1 MEEVPLSPSKL
12 NSNLK
17 SPSLR
22 VRSPSAK
29 SNIAISRGDDDSSID
44 DDRPKMCVSD
54 GSTITCVFNK
64 KRLFGGSAFAFVAV
78 VVIMA
83 VAIATRSDGGS
94 SSSSANHMSKV
105 ATVGGGNS
113 NAAVGTAEVGSAAP
127 PKVAPVA
134 PKVTPVAP
142 AKSNFAFVAPNSG
155 IGGGSADETI
165 DKCLRSY
172 YSGKSGKSGR
182 YHDSCSRFDFERVID
197 PTDLPDDHWYGSG
210 KSGKSGYNT
219 CSFGS
224 SGKSGKSGYRNFI
237 CDGWHSSGKSGKSN
251 SMPKPNTPEIFQKTG
266 AGCFADD
273 PRQANAGILSFG
285 QQVCGQLARYNV
297 VAGDCPINRFGGDL
311 TTAYGGAACHSYD
324 SYLLRVEC
332 AGDYSFFL
340 SSEQQVFKAP
350 DPPGTGN
357 ERGVAEIF
365 ITKVPEEDCSTTGY
379 SGKSG
384 KSGGYLPNFTCPTV
398 GAAYGPAQGFE
409 TGTRTN
415 VEGNVILAETYAFIP
430 GLYQIAVGSPFGIDT
445 LATNNLLPL
454 CNADN
459 EAFQYTLKVLPGI
472 IED

>member
-1 MEEVPLSPSKL
+1 MTTTNMEEVPLSPSKL
-12 NSNLK
+12 NNNLK

-29 SNIAISRGDDDSSID
+29 SNIAISRGDDDSSVD

-64 KRLFGGSAFAFVAV
+64 KRLFGGSALAFVAV

-83 VAIATRSDGGS
+83 VAIATRSDGG

-113 NAAVGTAEVGSAAP
+113 NAAVGTAEVGSAPAP

-134 PKVTPVAP
+134 PKKVTPVAP
-142 AKSNFAFVAPNSG
+142 AKSNFAFKPQVA
-155 IGGGSADETI
+155 GGADETI
-165 DKCLRSY
+165 NKCLRSY

-182 YHDSCSRFDFERVID
+182 HDSCSRFDFERVID
-197 PTDLPDDHWYGSG
+197 PTLPDDHWYSSG

-224 SGKSGKSGYRNFI
+224 SGKSGKSGSRNFI
-237 CDGWHSSGKSGKSN
+237 CDGWYSSGKSGKSN

-266 AGCFADD
+266 AGCFAVD

-285 QQVCGQLARYNV
+285 QEVCGQLARYEV
-297 VAGDCPINRFGGDL
+297 DEAGDCPIDRFGGPL
-311 TTAYGGAACHSYD
+311 GTVYAGTTCHSYD

-332 AGDYSFFL
+332 AGDYSIFL
-340 SSEQQVFKAP
+340 SSKQQVFQVP
-350 DPPGTGN
+350 NPPGTGTFSQPAAK
-357 ERGVAEIF
+357 VF
-365 ITKVPEEDCSTTGY
+365 VTKVPESACSTTSH

-384 KSGGYLPNFTCPTV
+384 KSGGFLPKFTCPAEGTQFSPQPV
-398 GAAYGPAQGFE
+398 KLFSVSDIQG
-409 TGTRTN
+409 N
-415 VEGNVILAETYAFIP
+415 IIIAETYAVTP
-430 GLYQIAVGSPFGIDT
+430 GLYQIAVGSPYGIDV
-445 LATNNLLPL
+445 LEGTNNLLPE
-454 CNADN
+454 CNDDN
-459 EAFQYTLKVLPGI
+459 EAFDYTLKVLPGKI
-472 IED
+472 